1 MVWVRPE
8 KLAWPLILPRCVQAV
23 TAAAA
28 VVAAVA
34 TVGAVAAVVATAEVD
49 MAAAA
54 TRQSPDHFC
63 IGVLP
68 VYFMFV

>member
-1 MVWVRPE
+1 M
-8 KLAWPLILPRCVQAV
+8 
-23 TAAAA
+23 
-28 VVAAVA
+28 VAAVA

-68 VYFMFV
+68 VYFYVCLPKPPFLVVATVFS

>member
-1 MVWVRPE
+1 
-8 KLAWPLILPRCVQAV
+8 
-23 TAAAA
+23 

-34 TVGAVAAVVATAEVD
+34 TVGAVAAAVVATAEVD

-68 VYFMFV
+68 VYFYVCLPKPPFLVVATVFS